1 MTRRRGKPAEPVRWC
16 EYARCER
23 LAVVLV
29 TDLEGFTEWVCR
41 DHWHK
46 LYRRSKG
53 GIQAVQIISRTWRRD
68 EWER

>member
-1 MTRRRGKPAEPVRWC
+1 MTSRRDSERARWC

-29 TDLEGFTEWVCR
+29 ADLEGFTQWVCR
-41 DHWHK
+41 DHWHR

-53 GIQAVQIISRTWRRD
+53 SIQAVQIITRNWRSS